1 MNNKNVIIVGGGLSG
16 LYAGVKLKK
25 NGYNV
30 KILEASNEI
39 GGRMKRDKIE
49 NNLYVDKGGQWVG
62 ENHYNLLKLTKEL
75 NLELF
80 ETNFKGKGALIINE
94 NIYYGKLAKKFY
106 KSICFLNIDE
116 VKLNN
121 KIKKQYFDLLEKFIK
136 MVKNI
141 NIRKP
146 WLTKDSDYLDKITV
160 KEWLTNNN
168 ANIISYFFFNY
179 LCTLSGT
186 GGYNIWQSS
195 MLDLLYKSKIASQ
208 NNNPEKFLIKNC
220 AGQIPKLLAK
230 NLEIKKNTPVDYID
244 YSNKN
249 NIKVFSKN
257 KKFYC
262 NYIIIAI
269 PIPLINNINFYPTL
283 PSIYNLSCQY
293 SPMGSM
299 IKIIIIYEN
308 AFWRENNHSGF
319 SIGGKLNEHFIDSSN
334 KEGKPGILTGFIS
347 ANNVIEY
354 SKLPINKSKDII
366 LKNLINLWGKKAL
379 DYKHYKIYNWNNEHW
394 IKGGFTNFRI
404 PGTWTSI
411 KNNWYSN
418 HKNIIW
424 AGTETSDKW
433 AGYFEGA
440 LISAKK
446 AVKQIKL
453 IDKNR

>member
-1 MNNKNVIIVGGGLSG
+1 M
-16 LYAGVKLKK
+16 
-25 NGYNV
+25 

-62 ENHYNLLKLTKEL
+62 EDHYNLLKLCKEL
-75 NLELF
+75 NLKLF
-80 ETNFKGKGALIINE
+80 KTNFKGKGALIIDE
-94 NIYYGKLAKKFY
+94 NIYYGKLAKNFY
-106 KSICFLNIDE
+106 KSICFLNPDE
-116 VKLNN
+116 VKINN
-121 KIKKQYFDLLEKFIK
+121 KIKKKYFDLLQKFLK

-146 WLTKDSDYLDKITV
+146 WLTKNSDYLDKLTV
-160 KEWLTNNN
+160 KEWLINNN

-186 GGYNIWQSS
+186 GGYDIWQSS

-230 NLEIKKNTPVDYID
+230 DLDIKKNTPVDYID

-249 NIKVFSKN
+249 NIIVFSRN
-257 KKFYC
+257 KKFNC

-269 PIPLINNINFYPTL
+269 PIPLINNITFYPLL
-283 PSIYNLSCQY
+283 PSIYNLSCAY

-299 IKIIIIYEN
+299 IKIIIVYEN
-308 AFWRENNHSGF
+308 AFWRQNNNSGF
-319 SIGGKLNEHFIDSSN
+319 FIGGKLNEHFVDASN
-334 KEGKPGILTGFIS
+334 EEGIPGILTGFIS
-347 ANNVIEY
+347 GNNVVEY
-354 SKLPINKSKDII
+354 SKLSFNKSKNII
-366 LKNLINLWGKKAL
+366 IKNLINLWGEKAL
-379 DYKHYKIYNWNNEHW
+379 NYKHFKIYNWNNEFW
-394 IKGGFTNFRI
+394 TKGGFTNFRI
-404 PGTWTSI
+404 PGTWTSF

-418 HKNIIW
+418 YENIIW
-424 AGTETSDKW
+424 AGTETSEKW

-440 LISAKK
+440 IISAKK
-446 AVKQIKL
+446 ATKQIKL
-453 IDKNR
+453 LDKNH